1 MARWFY
7 SYSKQAVFVVIKHK
21 GSVIFL
27 LPVLFL
33 LLISLFSFAQLPIDS
48 AAKSKSQRPAA
59 RAPVPDVLPGKGLA
73 QHDFLYSGEWDT
85 RKDTQTIFR
94 IIKGKVVWTWS
105 IPIKDHNGQ
114 LSEFSDIHQLS
125 NGNVLYACKTG
136 AAEVTQERK
145 IVWSY
150 ECPVGTECHSA
161 QPIGLDKVF
170 LCQNGTPAKVFLINK
185 KTGKI
190 EMEHVV
196 QTAKP
201 DDPKS
206 VHGQFRNVRMT
217 NAGTYLLAH
226 LNMGKV
232 IEYDKNWNI
241 IWSVD
246 APSAWLAIRLKNGNT
261 LFSGNQHGYVREV
274 NPNGEIVWEIN
285 KDDLPGF
292 PLYTV
297 QGLNR
302 LANGNT
308 VISNW
313 GGSIRKEDWDK
324 VVQVIEVTPGK
335 KIVWALHQWN
345 DPDLGPSSNIQLLD
359 EKGNAEKGEL
369 QR

>member
-1 MARWFY
+1 MIFLF
-7 SYSKQAVFVVIKHK
+7 SYSTQQAGFFKQ
-21 GSVIFL
+21 G
-27 LPVLFL
+27 PVMISSLVFL
-33 LLISLFSFAQLPIDS
+33 LLTGNTIAAQLS
-48 AAKSKSQRPAA
+48 ADTTAKSKPPAQRPAA
-59 RAPVPDVLPGKGLA
+59 RAAVPDVLPGKGLA
-73 QHDFLYSGEWDT
+73 QHDFLYAGEWDT

-94 IIKGKVVWTWS
+94 VAGGKVVWTWS
-105 IPIKDHNGQ
+105 IPIKDKNAQ
-114 LSEFSDIHQLS
+114 LSEFSDIHELS

-136 AAEVTQERK
+136 AAEVTGDRK

-150 ECPVGTECHSA
+150 ECPAGTECHSA

-170 LCQNGTPAKVFLINK
+170 LCQNGTPAKAMLINK

-190 EMEHVV
+190 EMEHIV
-196 QTAKP
+196 QTARP

-206 VHGQFRNVRMT
+206 VHGQFRNIRMT
-217 NAGTYLLAH
+217 SAGTYLLAH

-241 IWSVD
+241 TWSVD

-261 LFSGNQHGYVREV
+261 LISGNQHGYVREV
-274 NPNGEIVWEIN
+274 NPKGETVWEIN

-313 GGSIRKEDWDK
+313 GGSLRKEDWDK
-324 VVQVIEVTPGK
+324 VVQVIEVTKDK
-335 KIVWALHQWN
+335 KVVWALHQWK
-345 DPDLGPSSNIQLLD
+345 DPDLGPSSNLQLLD
-359 EKGNAEKGEL
+359 EKGKAEKGEL

>member
-1 MARWFY
+1 MSAKINYSRWQFP
-7 SYSKQAVFVVIKHK
+7 IT
-21 GSVIFL
+21 
-27 LPVLFL
+27 VLAAFSLIL
-33 LLISLFSFAQLPIDS
+33 LLFSAATLAQSIDS
-48 AAKSKSQRPAA
+48 ALPKPVPKPRPGA
-59 RAPVPDVLPGKGLA
+59 RAPVPEILPGNGLA
-73 QHDFLYSGEWDT
+73 QHDFLYAGGWDT

-94 IIKGKVVWTWS
+94 VQGGKVVWTWS
-105 IPIKDHNGQ
+105 IPIKDRNGQ

-136 AAEVTQERK
+136 ATEVTQNRK

-150 ECPVGTECHSA
+150 ECPAGTECHSA
-161 QPIGLDKVF
+161 QPIGMDKVF
-170 LCQNGTPAKVFLINK
+170 LCQNGLPAKVMIINK
-185 KTGKI
+185 RSGKV
-190 EMEHVV
+190 EMEHIV
-196 QTAKP
+196 QTARP

-217 NAGTYLLAH
+217 SKGTYLLAH

-232 IEYDKNWNI
+232 IEYDQNWNI

-261 LFSGNQHGYVREV
+261 LISGNQFGYVREV
-274 NPNGEIVWEIN
+274 NPKGETVWELN

-308 VISNW
+308 IISNW
-313 GGSIRKEDWDK
+313 GGSIKKEDWDK
-324 VVQVIEVTPGK
+324 VVQVLEVSPHK
-335 KIVWALHQWN
+335 KLVWALHQWK
-345 DPDLGPSSNIQLLD
+345 DPDLGPSSNFQPLD
-359 EKGNAEKGEL
+359 EKGKEELGEL

>member
-1 MARWFY
+1 MS
-7 SYSKQAVFVVIKHK
+7 SYSNQSKEIALFSKQRPVMF
-21 GSVIFL
+21 S
-27 LPVLFL
+27 LPVFL
-33 LLISLFSFAQLPIDS
+33 LLFNCFVSYGQSATDS
-48 AAKSKSQRPAA
+48 TTKPKSPARPGA
-59 RAPVPDVLPGKGLA
+59 RAEAPDVLPVKGLN
-73 QHDFLYSGEWDT
+73 QHDFLYAGGWDT

-94 IIKGKVVWTWS
+94 VVKGKVAWTWS
-105 IPIKDHNGQ
+105 IPIKDRNGV

-136 AAEVTQERK
+136 AAEVTPGRK

-150 ECPVGTECHSA
+150 ECPIGTECHSA

-170 LCQNGTPAKVFLINK
+170 LCQNGMPAKVMLINK
-185 KTGKI
+185 NTGKV
-190 EMEHVV
+190 EMEHIV

-217 NAGTYLLAH
+217 SNGTYLMAH

-232 IEYDKNWNI
+232 IEYDKDWNI
-241 IWSVD
+241 IWSVE
-246 APSAWLAIRLKNGNT
+246 APSVWLAIRLKNGNT
-261 LFSGNQHGYVREV
+261 LISGNQHGYVREV
-274 NPNGEIVWEIN
+274 NPKGETVWEIN
-285 KDDLPGF
+285 KDDFPGF

-313 GGSIRKEDWDK
+313 GGSIRKEDWNK
-324 VVQVIEVTPGK
+324 VVQVLEVTPDK
-335 KIVWALHQWN
+335 KLVWALHQWK

-359 EKGNAEKGEL
+359 EKGKEELGQL